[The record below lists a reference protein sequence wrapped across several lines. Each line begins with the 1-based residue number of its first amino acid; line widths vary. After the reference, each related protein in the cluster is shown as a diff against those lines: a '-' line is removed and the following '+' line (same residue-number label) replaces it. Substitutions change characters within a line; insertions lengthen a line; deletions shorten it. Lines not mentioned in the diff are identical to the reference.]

1 MITRNIIAAQPH
13 LFNDFTASLLVHL
26 NLGANGYKVFQGRM
40 PRTIDGCSVF
50 TVIAFS
56 TKGEV
61 VGRGKMPL
69 PATITS
75 SDQKTEILAVI
86 VFVVGQVVDGE
97 MLKPSASQECAYSK
111 AHNLLS
117 GVRDR
122 VPTS

>member
-1 MITRNIIAAQPH
+1 MHKIVTIAPY

-75 SDQKTEILAVI
+75 SDQETEILAVI
-86 VFVVGQVVDGE
+86 VFVVGQVIEHHATVHFLNVMGI
-97 MLKPSASQECAYSK
+97 LRQVTRQRK
-111 AHNLLS
+111 
-117 GVRDR
+117 
-122 VPTS
+122 